1 MSGGLP
7 ADAESVGGADPAG
20 QAALAANQSGVRG
33 RSAVAESFAALLE
46 GLLAVRGATVAAV
59 ADGGGEILASRA
71 ADDAALQRTTSV
83 VTSALAAATALT
95 GLLAAGSGA
104 AAGTGG
110 PTASAASSLPRQV
123 MVNLDAGPIL
133 LVPLGTSEHVLV
145 LGLASESDVGRARFA
160 LKGIV
165 AKAAKLLSEP
175 A

>member
-20 QAALAANQSGVRG
+20 QAALAADQSGVRG

-95 GLLAAGSGA
+95 GLLAAG
-104 AAGTGG
+104 TGG